1 MNIDTQTVHDLVTR
15 QIDLLRYE
23 RGVRRDVLKQLADMQ
38 AEVESR
44 LKHNDLSDL
53 TRRELNALL
62 ADIEIILSRDYDLI
76 VSRLETEQVEAVQ
89 DESVWLW
96 AWLAALA
103 VQQNQPEPKPL
114 SETAMKS
121 LSDGLLVGGL
131 TLSEAVTGQ
140 KAALMQKIK
149 QAVRVAAVSEGADI
163 AADVADLFKRKARDL
178 TATTATWIGTLS
190 AEVHY
195 AFGKV
200 NQLVK
205 GFRHVSVLDGK
216 TSSICTA
223 RHGLVWDKNHN
234 PIGHRYPFRRP
245 ALHPH
250 CRSKLVFVFD
260 LDSEFEGVTGED
272 WVKGRTLEQ
281 LQEQF
286 GKVVGEMLHRR
297 IITLNDAVRSD
308 GLQAAT
314 LKEISRKRPEAMGA
328 IKIGK
333 PLNKQT
339 QKVKLSDTE
348 QAEVLRGWLGERL
361 YQITAGELENPRIKK
376 RVKEYGLTQAEAVVL
391 RHYTG
396 SGYRDLN
403 AQLRGQMQN
412 EKVQQAAE
420 IMKSALNKLPD
431 YQGVVIRRDNLPAH
445 VLKQHTLGNV
455 VEYPSFT
462 SATFGSK
469 DVVIS
474 ESKHRLKIRAKHAKQ
489 INWIS
494 VFNEEEQEVLFTAPT
509 RFKVQKEPLLND
521 KTGLIEIDLKEIP
534 NE

>member
-23 RGVRRDVLKQLADMQ
+23 RSVRRDVLKQLAQMQ
-38 AEVESR
+38 AEVEGR
-44 LKHNDLSDL
+44 LKRKDLSEL

-62 ADIEIILSRDYDLI
+62 TDIDTILSRDYDLI
-76 VSRLETEQVEAVQ
+76 ADRLKTEQAAAVE
-89 DESVWLW
+89 DESAWLW

-103 VQQNQPEPKPL
+103 VSQQAEPKPL
-114 SETAMKS
+114 SETAVKS

-131 TLSEAVTGQ
+131 TVAEAIAGQ
-140 KAALMQKIK
+140 KAALMQQIK
-149 QAVRVAAVSEGADI
+149 QAVRVAAVSGADA

-178 TATTATWIGTLS
+178 TAVTATWIGTLS

-200 NQLVK
+200 NPLVK

-216 TSSICTA
+216 TSSVCTA

-234 PIGHRYPFRRP
+234 PIGHSYPFRRP

-286 GKVVGEMLHRR
+286 GKGVGEMLHKR

-314 LKEISRKRPEAMGA
+314 LKELQDKYAVPETVRVIERKRWSPEFKAKAKALYLDFRDSGIELDSHA
-328 IKIGK
+328 IARILDRTAKAKPHLNADEVKQFILDGK
-333 PLNKQT
+333 PDYLQE
-339 QKVKLSDTE
+339 D
-348 QAEVLRGWLGERL
+348 GRL
-361 YQITAGELENPRIKK
+361 
-376 RVKEYGLTQAEAVVL
+376 V
-391 RHYTG
+391 
-396 SGYRDLN
+396 
-403 AQLRGQMQN
+403 
-412 EKVQQAAE
+412 
-420 IMKSALNKLPD
+420 
-431 YQGVVIRRDNLPAH
+431 
-445 VLKQHTLGNV
+445 
-455 VEYPSFT
+455 
-462 SATFGSK
+462 
-469 DVVIS
+469 
-474 ESKHRLKIRAKHAKQ
+474 
-489 INWIS
+489 WIS
-494 VFNEEEQEVLFTAPT
+494 VKMNATFIQAQDGVFVTVMRKSKA
-509 RFKVQKEPLLND
+509 KKEWKPIN
-521 KTGLIEIDLKEIP
+521 
-534 NE
+534 

>member
-15 QIDLLRYE
+15 QIDLMRYE
-23 RGVRRDVLKQLADMQ
+23 RSVRRDVLKQLALMQ
-38 AEVESR
+38 AEVEGR
-44 LKHNDLSDL
+44 LKRKDLSEL

-62 ADIEIILSRDYDLI
+62 SDIETILSRDYDLI
-76 VSRLETEQVEAVQ
+76 ADRLKTEQAAAVE
-89 DESVWLW
+89 DESAWLW

-103 VQQNQPEPKPL
+103 VSQQAEPKPL
-114 SETAMKS
+114 SETAVKS

-131 TLSEAVTGQ
+131 TVAEAIAGQ
-140 KAALMQKIK
+140 KAALMQQIK
-149 QAVRVAAVSEGADI
+149 QAVRVAAVSGADA

-178 TATTATWIGTLS
+178 TAVTATWIGTLS

-200 NQLVK
+200 NPLVK

-216 TSSICTA
+216 TSSVCTA

-234 PIGHRYPFRRP
+234 PIGHSYPFRRP

-250 CRSKLVFVFD
+250 CRSKLVFVFEPD
-260 LDSEFEGVTGED
+260 AEFEGVTGED

-286 GKVVGEMLHRR
+286 GKGVGEMLHRR

-314 LKEISRKRPEAMGA
+314 LKEISRKRPEAA
-328 IKIGK
+328 DAVKIGK
-333 PLNKQT
+333 PLTKQA

-348 QAEVLRGWLGERL
+348 QAEALRGWMGGRL

-403 AQLRGQMQN
+403 AQLRGQMQD

-420 IMKSALNKLPD
+420 IMKSALDKLPD

-455 VEYPSFT
+455 VEYSSFT
-462 SATFGSK
+462 SATFGSE

-474 ESKHRLKIRAKHAKQ
+474 ESPHRLKIKAKHAKQ

-494 VFNEEEQEVLFTAPT
+494 VFDEAELEVLFTAPT
-509 RFKVQKEPLLND
+509 RFEVKKAPVLNKE
-521 KTGLIEIDLKEIP
+521 TGLLEINLEEFDG
-534 NE
+534 